1 MSEEAA
7 VSASKEGG
15 ISVLYIDDDAGIRRL
30 VERALTRHGF
40 SVSFAAGG
48 DEGLE
53 LMQANRFDVV
63 TVDHY
68 MPGKDGLA
76 TLEAIR
82 ALPDPPS
89 VIYVTGA
96 DESRIAVAALKA
108 GAADYVIKDVDGVF
122 LELLRS
128 ACEAAVQ
135 QRDLKRQRDEAER
148 LVREGH
154 DRAVLLLREVNHR
167 VANSLQLVS
176 SLVTIQ
182 TSALKD
188 DAARAALTETLGRIA
203 AISQIHRRLYTSD
216 DVRFVEIGTYLAG
229 LVEELQGALKG
240 DGRAHPIKLAAEEV
254 PVPTDRAVSLGMIVT
269 ELVTNAYKYAYPN
282 GAKGEIRVKLERDGA
297 EMVTLCVEDDGVGWS
312 GAIGSI
318 GSGLGTKII
327 NSMARALGTPVNFD
341 PAHKGTRVLLRF
353 PVA

>member
-1 MSEEAA
+1 MSET
-7 VSASKEGG
+7 SASSPSAGS
-15 ISVLYIDDDAGIRRL
+15 ISVLYIDDDAGLRRL
-30 VERALTRHGF
+30 VEKALTRHGF
-40 SVSFAAGG
+40 VVHFAANG

-53 LMQANRFDVV
+53 LLQSQRFDVV

-76 TLEAIR
+76 TLEAVR
-82 ALPDPPS
+82 KLPDPPP

-128 ACEAAVQ
+128 AVAAAVE

-148 LVREGH
+148 LVREGR
-154 DRAVLLLREVNHR
+154 DRAVMLLREVNHR

-176 SLVTIQ
+176 SLVTMQ
-182 TSALKD
+182 SAEVKD
-188 DAARAALTETLGRIA
+188 GAARDALAETQGRIA
-203 AISQIHRRLYTSD
+203 AIGQIHRRLYTSD
-216 DVRFVEIGTYLAG
+216 DVRFVEIGTYLEG
-229 LVEELQGALKG
+229 LVEELQHALKG
-240 DGRAHPIKLAAEEV
+240 DGRSHAIKLSAENV
-254 PVPTDRAVSLGMIVT
+254 LVPTDRAVSLGMIVT

-282 GAKGEIRVKLERDGA
+282 GAKGEIRVRLGREG
-297 EMVTLCVEDDGVGWS
+297 EGLSMCVEDDGVGWT
-312 GAIGSI
+312 GAVGT

-327 NSMARALGTPVNFD
+327 NSMARAVGSPVEFD
-341 PAHKGTRVLLRF
+341 REHKGTRVVLRF
-353 PVA
+353 SAE

>member
-1 MSEEAA
+1 MSDDAA
-7 VSASKEGG
+7 DPVNKEGG

-30 VERALTRHGF
+30 VEKALTRHGF

-48 DEGLE
+48 DEGLA
-53 LMQANRFDVV
+53 LMQSGRFDVV

-135 QRDLKRQRDEAER
+135 QRELKRQRDEAER
-148 LVREGH
+148 LVREAR

-176 SLVTIQ
+176 SLVTMQ
-182 TSALKD
+182 ASALKD
-188 DAARAALTETLGRIA
+188 DAVRAVLAETQGRIA
-203 AISQIHRRLYTSD
+203 AIGQIHRRLYTSD
-216 DVRFVEIGTYLAG
+216 DVRFVEIDTYLEG

-240 DGRAHPIKLAAEEV
+240 DGRAHPIKLDAENV
-254 PVPTDRAVSLGMIVT
+254 AVPTDRAVSLGMIVT

-282 GAKGEIRVKLERDGA
+282 GVKGEIRVRLAREDVDA
-297 EMVTLCVEDDGVGWS
+297 LVLSVEDDGVGWS
-312 GAIGSI
+312 GKNGATGT
-318 GSGLGTKII
+318 GLGTKII
-327 NSMARALGTPVNFD
+327 NSMARSLGTPVEFD
-341 PAHKGTRVLLRF
+341 PAHKGTRVVLRF
-353 PVA
+353 PLA